1 MGFNF
6 GAFLGGMGTQISE
19 NIESEK
25 KFQREKDF
33 RLEMLGE
40 EEATKM
46 RLAKAE
52 EKRLQRTKDAERE
65 LYEKQ
70 LENAR
75 IAAFEERKRL
85 KSKYGR
91 GGGV

>member
-1 MGFNF
+1 MAFNF

-19 NIESEK
+19 NIEDEK

-52 EKRLQRTKDAERE
+52 EKDCKELDAE
-65 LYEKQ
+65 LGTTVNKW
-70 LENAR
+70 
-75 IAAFEERKRL
+75 
-85 KSKYGR
+85 
-91 GGGV
+91 V